1 MTDSRFIL
9 HKIPIARWPSNMPKT
24 SASGKSDSWT
34 FFSNHTHVLLCLCK
48 DPDCVLRE
56 VALKV
61 GITERAVQRIVAELE
76 EGGVVERTR
85 VGRRNRYTIRD
96 DVKLRHPIEA
106 HRSVADLL
114 EFIN

>member
-1 MTDSRFIL
+1 
-9 HKIPIARWPSNMPKT
+9 MPNATPKEK
-24 SASGKSDSWT
+24 SGSWT

-48 DPDCVLRE
+48 DPDSVLRE
-56 VALKV
+56 VAARV

-76 EGGVVERTR
+76 EGGVVKRTR
-85 VGRRNRYTIRD
+85 VGRRNRYTIRE
-96 DVKLRHPIEA
+96 DVRLRHPIEA